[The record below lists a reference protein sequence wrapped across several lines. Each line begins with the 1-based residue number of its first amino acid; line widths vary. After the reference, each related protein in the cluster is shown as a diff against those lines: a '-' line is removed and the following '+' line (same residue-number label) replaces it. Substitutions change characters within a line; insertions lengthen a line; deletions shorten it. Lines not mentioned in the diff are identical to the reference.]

1 MQWKMRNIRSSRYDT
16 KNKRN
21 SWNNHTIHIFIHSM
35 SITYISVA
43 LSKLSTIQIGS
54 KHTDNH
60 DITRSFVIKG
70 TGDSHLVYK
79 KNVRDIRGHLTRR
92 GSIMH
97 AGSLSLDGA
106 TPTAASLLTNFPC
119 NTLFEWRKTPG
130 KISGESFRKALKQA
144 RCASAVHYARGAVME
159 AHTHTARNFVIKVGM
174 N

>member
-21 SWNNHTIHIFIHSM
+21 SWKNHTIHIFIHSM

-79 KNVRDIRGHLTRR
+79 ENVRDIRGHLTRR

-106 TPTAASLLTNFPC
+106 TPTAASLLTNFPR
-119 NTLFEWRKTPG
+119 NTLFEWRNAGQNFRRKF
-130 KISGESFRKALKQA
+130 SESVETGQMRV
-144 RCASAVHYARGAVME
+144 RCALCTGRSHGST
-159 AHTHTARNFVIKVGM
+159 HTHRKEFRH
-174 N
+174 

>member
-79 KNVRDIRGHLTRR
+79 ENVRDIRGHLTRR

-106 TPTAASLLTNFPC
+106 TPTAASLLTNFPR
-119 NTLFEWRKTPG
+119 NTLFEWRNAGQNFRRKF
-130 KISGESFRKALKQA
+130 SESVETGQMRV
-144 RCASAVHYARGAVME
+144 RCALCTGRSHGST
-159 AHTHTARNFVIKVGM
+159 HTHRKEFRH
-174 N
+174 

>member
-1 MQWKMRNIRSSRYDT
+1 MEKEKHCSSRYDT

-21 SWNNHTIHIFIHSM
+21 SWKNHTIHIFIHSM

-79 KNVRDIRGHLTRR
+79 ENVRDIRGHLTRR

-106 TPTAASLLTNFPC
+106 TPTAASLLTNFPR
-119 NTLFEWRKTPG
+119 NTLFEWRNAGQNFRRKF
-130 KISGESFRKALKQA
+130 SESVETGQMRV
-144 RCASAVHYARGAVME
+144 RCALCTGRSHGST
-159 AHTHTARNFVIKVGM
+159 HTHRKEFRH
-174 N
+174 

>member
-21 SWNNHTIHIFIHSM
+21 SWKNHTIHIFIHSM

-79 KNVRDIRGHLTRR
+79 ENVRDIRGHLTRR

-119 NTLFEWRKTPG
+119 NTLFEWRQNFRRKF
-130 KISGESFRKALKQA
+130 SESVETGQMRV
-144 RCASAVHYARGAVME
+144 RCALCTGRSHGST
-159 AHTHTARNFVIKVGM
+159 HTHRKEFRH
-174 N
+174 

>member
-1 MQWKMRNIRSSRYDT
+1 MEKEKHCSSRYDT

-21 SWNNHTIHIFIHSM
+21 SWKNHTIHIFIHSM
-35 SITYISVA
+35 SITYISLA

-79 KNVRDIRGHLTRR
+79 ENVRDIRGHLTRR

-106 TPTAASLLTNFPC
+106 TPTAASLLTNFPR
-119 NTLFEWRKTPG
+119 NTLFEWRNAGQNFRRKF
-130 KISGESFRKALKQA
+130 SESVETGQMRV
-144 RCASAVHYARGAVME
+144 RCALCTGRSHGST
-159 AHTHTARNFVIKVGM
+159 HTHRKEFRH
-174 N
+174 

>member
-1 MQWKMRNIRSSRYDT
+1 MENEKHCSSRYDT

-21 SWNNHTIHIFIHSM
+21 SWKNHTIHIFIHSM

-79 KNVRDIRGHLTRR
+79 ENVRDIRGHLTRR

-119 NTLFEWRKTPG
+119 NTLFEWRNAG
-130 KISGESFRKALKQA
+130 KNFRRKFSESVETGQMRV
-144 RCASAVHYARGAVME
+144 RCALCTGRSHGST
-159 AHTHTARNFVIKVGM
+159 HTHRKEFRH
-174 N
+174 

>member
-21 SWNNHTIHIFIHSM
+21 SWKNHTIHIFIHSM

-79 KNVRDIRGHLTRR
+79 ENVRDIRGHLTRR

-119 NTLFEWRKTPG
+119 NTLFEWRNAG
-130 KISGESFRKALKQA
+130 KNFRRKFSESVETGQMRV
-144 RCASAVHYARGAVME
+144 RCALCTGRSHGST
-159 AHTHTARNFVIKVGM
+159 HTHRKEFRH
-174 N
+174 

>member
-79 KNVRDIRGHLTRR
+79 ENIRDIRGHLTRR

-106 TPTAASLLTNFPC
+106 TPTAASLLTNFPR
-119 NTLFEWRKTPG
+119 NTLFEWRNAGQNFRRKF
-130 KISGESFRKALKQA
+130 SESVETGQMRV
-144 RCASAVHYARGAVME
+144 RCALCTGRSHGST
-159 AHTHTARNFVIKVGM
+159 HTHRKEFRH
-174 N
+174 

>member
-1 MQWKMRNIRSSRYDT
+1 
-16 KNKRN
+16 
-21 SWNNHTIHIFIHSM
+21 M
-35 SITYISVA
+35 SITYISLA

-79 KNVRDIRGHLTRR
+79 ENVRDIRGHLTRR
-92 GSIMH
+92 GSITH

-119 NTLFEWRKTPG
+119 NTLFE
-130 KISGESFRKALKQA
+130 
-144 RCASAVHYARGAVME
+144 
-159 AHTHTARNFVIKVGM
+159 
-174 N
+174 

>member
-35 SITYISVA
+35 SITYISLA

-79 KNVRDIRGHLTRR
+79 ENIRDIRGHLTRR

-119 NTLFEWRKTPG
+119 NTLFEWRNAGQNFRRKF
-130 KISGESFRKALKQA
+130 SESVETGQMRV
-144 RCASAVHYARGAVME
+144 RCALCTGRSHGST
-159 AHTHTARNFVIKVGM
+159 HTHRKEFRH
-174 N
+174 